1 MPQELN
7 EKRVRT
13 QGDDLDRFRT
23 TQSTGGRGDYLT
35 AETDPGMEQFF
46 YTPEQIAD
54 RQRYREW
61 QQSQAAAPAPTPA
74 PLAPAEPAPVVEA
87 APAPTPV
94 VEAAPAPAAELTP
107 APAPVAAA
115 PEPSPAPVAAEPAP
129 VAAEPAPAP
138 LVPTP
143 APKGEKKSASKRIKG
158 ALKDA
163 FSGSEINAQYGFG
176 DRNQSGFGVGFSN
189 TGGSPMVT
197 GNYRFGGSAP
207 AYKPSRRDRQANQQL
222 ALLDQVAAARG
233 FMGGSAMIPGYK
245 DGSAMFNEYLVKNPP
260 RPGPR
265 APAPLA
271 TLAQKVQPYLPAPTP
286 NYQISQTPA
295 PGQGGRYRGYNLGTA
310 LVDAGTAGA
319 DAWKQGVGGD
329 VGAATDIAKGV
340 ATGDVGGA
348 ISGVASAG
356 GGAAGKAAGTALG
369 TAFGGPLGG
378 AVGGA
383 LGSAAG
389 SALGQAAGDLVGGGG
404 KQAPLQATF
413 LNMGTPMVGYANG
426 FMPQYR

>member
-23 TQSTGGRGDYLT
+23 AQSTGGRGDYLT

-61 QQSQAAAPAPTPA
+61 QQSQAAAPAPAPA

-107 APAPVAAA
+107 APSPVAAA

-138 LVPTP
+138 LVPAP
-143 APKGEKKSASKRIKG
+143 APKGKKKSASKRVKG

-189 TGGSPMVT
+189 TGGQPMVT

-222 ALLDQVAAARG
+222 ALLDQVASARG

-245 DGSAMFNEYLVKNPP
+245 DGKAKPTPQELFMMKMQALPQAP
-260 RPGPR
+260 QAR

-271 TLAQKVQPYLPAPTP
+271 YLAEKAAPYLPTPGANYTIQQVPT
-286 NYQISQTPA
+286 
-295 PGQGGRYRGYNLGTA
+295 PGQGGRYRGYMGGVPSVHGYQAGGFLDTA
-310 LVDAGTAGA
+310 AGGLADAGGFGGIADAAGA
-319 DAWKQGVGGD
+319 VDSL
-329 VGAATDIAKGV
+329 AKGD
-340 ATGDVGGA
+340 TGGA
-348 ISGVASAG
+348 ISGVASG
-356 GGAAGKAAGTALG
+356 AGTAIG

-378 AVGGA
+378 AIGGA
-383 LGSAAG
+383 IGG
-389 SALGQAAGDLVGGGG
+389 AAGDLIGGG
-404 KQAPLQATF
+404 KKKQFQGWL
-413 LNMGTPMVGYANG
+413 
-426 FMPQYR
+426 